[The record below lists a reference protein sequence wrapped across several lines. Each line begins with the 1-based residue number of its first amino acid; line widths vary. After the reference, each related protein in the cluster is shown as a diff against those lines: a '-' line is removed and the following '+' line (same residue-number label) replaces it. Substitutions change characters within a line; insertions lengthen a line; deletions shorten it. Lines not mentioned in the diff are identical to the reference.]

1 MFNISNINSEELPI
15 AVVKHIVKCPYLL
28 DDYLWSEVCSKSI
41 KNLLI
46 QSYNSM
52 KRFSIILVVFILL
65 PGMSCKQKEHRALLP
80 KVNGMPGEVLM
91 VIDNYLWDSPL
102 GNFFSETFN
111 QPFEVLPADEPIYDI
126 IHIPWNGFSKLFKSH
141 RNIVL
146 IKISDENKEPRIL
159 VQNNV
164 WATPQLVLN
173 IVGPNDKSLIAYLE
187 QNQEKLIDLLNVS
200 ELNRTIGNYRKNMAK
215 GLDEV
220 LKTNHKI
227 GITVPFGYKLDV
239 DTSDFVWISHEVSDM
254 TQGVL
259 IYHYPYT
266 DSNTFTLEF
275 LLSQRDFFTRTYV
288 PGPTKGSY
296 MTTEHSFPVN
306 FRENVKDGQYM
317 VELRGLWKTE
327 KAFMGGPF
335 ISHTILDEKR
345 NRIVTAEGFVFAPG
359 LDKRNY
365 IRELSAI
372 LQTVEI
378 ID

>member
-1 MFNISNINSEELPI
+1 MLFD
-15 AVVKHIVKCPYLL
+15 LL
-28 DDYLWSEVCSKSI
+28 DDYLWSEVCGKSI

-52 KRFSIILVVFILL
+52 KRFSIILIVPILL
-65 PGMSCKQKEHRALLP
+65 LGVSCKQKEHRALLP

-91 VIDNYLWDSPL
+91 VIDDYLWDSPV
-102 GNFFSETFN
+102 GNFFNETFN
-111 QPFEVLPADEPIYDI
+111 QPFEVLPADEPIYDL
-126 IHIPWNGFSKLFKSH
+126 IHIPWHGFSKLFKSH

-159 VQNNV
+159 VQHDV
-164 WATPQLVLN
+164 WATPQLVVN
-173 IVGPNDKSLIAYLE
+173 IVGPNDKNMMAYLE

-200 ELNRTIGNYRKNMAK
+200 ELDRTIGNYRKNMAK
-215 GLDEV
+215 GLNEV
-220 LKTNHKI
+220 LKTHHKI
-227 GITVPFGYKLDV
+227 GITVPMGYKLDV

-254 TQGVL
+254 TQGIL

-266 DSNTFTLEF
+266 DTNTFTRKY
-275 LLSQRDFFTRTYV
+275 LLSQRDFFTRKYV
-288 PGPTKGSY
+288 PGPTEGSY
-296 MTTEHSFPVN
+296 MTTEHSFPVI

-327 KAFMGGPF
+327 KAFMGGAF
-335 ISHTILDEKR
+335 ISHTILDENR

-365 IRELSAI
+365 VRELSAI
-372 LQTVEI
+372 IQTLEI